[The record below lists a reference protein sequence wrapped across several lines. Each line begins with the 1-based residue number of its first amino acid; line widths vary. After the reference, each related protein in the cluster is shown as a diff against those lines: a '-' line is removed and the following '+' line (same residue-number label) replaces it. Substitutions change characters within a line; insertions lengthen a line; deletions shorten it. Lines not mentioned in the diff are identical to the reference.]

1 MVSNS
6 CPFAQFDLCVEL
18 LSPVPQLVVV
28 VLCLIWTGFFF
39 SFSPFLFSLA
49 VLFCVYGVGF
59 GFLVLL
65 LLDQRIKV
73 GCSWLLSKCEA
84 SVFMSRWNVGWF
96 GVDFD
101 GTLDDEMRL
110 D

>member
-1 MVSNS
+1 MCGASLARSPVGS
-6 CPFAQFDLCVEL
+6 CCSLFDLDWV
-18 LSPVPQLVVV
+18 
-28 VLCLIWTGFFF
+28 FF